1 MHLSVNKPQRAA
13 KQRAHTATHMLH
25 YFLDAVLWWTKQ
37 AGSLVDDD
45 YLRFDFAAKEPLSF
59 EQIQT
64 IETLVNEWIIND
76 QLVTITEMSLEEAKK
91 TWAKAFFEDKY
102 GDIVRVVQI
111 PHHSQTTYVGNSTEF
126 CGWTHVKSTSEIGA
140 FKITNQEAVASG
152 IRRLEA
158 MTWPNVAFYAMD
170 QEKATNSLAQ
180 LLECSPKQLSEK
192 IQKTISELNQA
203 KQLVRHYQQLYIH
216 NTIKSYN
223 TINHED
229 FNYIEDIS
237 TLIWMQNLNM
247 KSITEVA
254 RELLWSVNW
263 IFYTPDGQFALCADA
278 TKNAK
283 ELQEKYWL
291 KWGGDNQLIQGKD
304 EKVKELIKNIK

>member
-1 MHLSVNKPQRAA
+1 MQLIVDRSQRIA

-59 EQIQT
+59 EQIQN

-111 PHHSQTTYVGNSTEF
+111 PHHSQTTYMGNSTEF
-126 CGWTHVKSTSEIGA
+126 CGWTHVSSTWIIGA
-140 FKITNQEAVASG
+140 FKITNQEAVASW

-158 MTWPNVAFYAMD
+158 MTWPNVAFFAMD
-170 QEKATNSLAQ
+170 QEQATNNLAQ
-180 LLECSPKQLSEK
+180 LLDCSPKQLSEK
-192 IQKTISELNQA
+192 IQKTISELQQA
-203 KQLVRHYQQLYIH
+203 KQLNEQLQQHLVQQ
-216 NTIKSYN
+216 
-223 TINHED
+223 
-229 FNYIEDIS
+229 
-237 TLIWMQNLNM
+237 TLIQCKATQWDHFTYQVNIDQVG
-247 KSITEVA
+247 ITNIPLKQIALCA
-254 RELLWSVNW
+254 RVCRPDTNRLL
-263 IFYTPDGQFALCADA
+263 YTNDWQFALCADA

-283 ELQEKYWL
+283 ELQQLLWL
-291 KWGGDNQLIQGKD
+291 KWWGDNQLVQGKD
-304 EKVKELIKNIK
+304 EKVIEVK

>member
-76 QLVTITEMSLEEAKK
+76 QTVTITEMSLEEAKK

-126 CGWTHVKSTSEIGA
+126 CGGTHVQSTSEIGA
-140 FKITNQEAVASG
+140 FKITNQEAVASW

-158 MTWPNVAFYAMD
+158 MTWPNVAFFAME
-170 QEKATNSLAQ
+170 QEQATNNLAQ
-180 LLECSPKQLSEK
+180 ILDCSPKQLSEK
-192 IQKTISELNQA
+192 IQKTISELQQTKQQNEHLQQ
-203 KQLVRHYQQLYIH
+203 QLVQQTLLQCKEIHIPHFSYQVNLDNLWITNIPLKQIALCARTCRPEKNRLLYT
-216 NTIKSYN
+216 N
-223 TINHED
+223 D
-229 FNYIEDIS
+229 
-237 TLIWMQNLNM
+237 W
-247 KSITEVA
+247 
-254 RELLWSVNW
+254 
-263 IFYTPDGQFALCADA
+263 QFALCADA

-283 ELQEKYWL
+283 ELQQLLWL
-291 KWGGDNQLIQGKD
+291 KWWGDNQLIQGKD
-304 EKVKELIKNIK
+304 EKVIEVV